1 MFKPYTVEFN
11 ADYETPGF
19 LWCSFIC
26 PNALSQKAIHSNQ
39 QIMRSGQVY
48 KYLVAADND
57 IFKLGVAARA
67 LNQGMR
73 FNDIL
78 EYNQFMIGQLSA
90 RVPDIWIE
98 RQTVAFDR
106 PGARY
111 LGRAQYVSLHMLFQT
126 VGGTTYVRPAHDSEA
141 KAYSQTL
148 TTQKLV
154 GALA

>member
-11 ADYETPGF
+11 ADYETQGF

-26 PNALSQKAIHSNQ
+26 PNALSQKALNSNQ
-39 QIMRSGQVY
+39 KIMRSGQVY

-78 EYNQFMIGQLSA
+78 EYNQFMIGQLGA
-90 RVPDIWIE
+90 RVPDIWVE
-98 RQTVAFDR
+98 RQTVTFDR
-106 PGARY
+106 PVT
-111 LGRAQYVSLHMLFQT
+111 LNMLFQT
-126 VGGTTYVRPAHDSEA
+126 VGSNTYVRPAHDSEA

-148 TTQKLV
+148 ETQKLV
-154 GALA
+154 GALV

>member
-11 ADYETPGF
+11 ADYETHGF

-26 PNALSQKAIHSNQ
+26 PNALSKKALNANQKT
-39 QIMRSGQVY
+39 MRGGQVY
-48 KYLVAADND
+48 KYLVAANND

-90 RVPDIWIE
+90 RVPDIWVE
-98 RQTVAFDR
+98 SQTVTFDR
-106 PGARY
+106 PVT
-111 LGRAQYVSLHMLFQT
+111 LDMLFQN

-148 TTQKLV
+148 ETQKLV